1 MSYDRGTTTKRTQRQ
16 IAKVI
21 EAIARKPQRQT
32 RAARRRIGYE
42 WHGVETYG
50 VPNRAHRRRAM
61 KHGYGHYRGHLPGWE
76 RTARARG
83 ERRRQVA
90 HRRRMARR

>member
-1 MSYDRGTTTKRTQRQ
+1 MSYDRGTTTKRTERRL
-16 IAKVI
+16 AKLI

-32 RAARRRIGYE
+32 RAARRRTGYE

-50 VPNRAHRRRAM
+50 LPNRAHRRRGA
-61 KHGYGHYRGHLPGWE
+61 HGSGHMEGHLPAWE
-76 RTARARG
+76 ATCRARG
-83 ERRRQVA
+83 ERRRQRA